1 MHATGRTS
9 LVRLAAFAARCKF
22 YTCHPG
28 HDIKEN
34 QAKLKVVMKKAS
46 KLAGVYGKPVVM
58 LVKSRLGEL
67 SMQDLCSFLK
77 EGTYKPLL
85 KDRIIPVGRPE

>member
-1 MHATGRTS
+1 
-9 LVRLAAFAARCKF
+9 
-22 YTCHPG
+22 
-28 HDIKEN
+28 
-34 QAKLKVVMKKAS
+34 MKKAS

-77 EGTYKPLL
+77 EGTYKPLV
-85 KDRIIPVGRPE
+85 KRQNYSGG